1 MNHRLV
7 IISIVLLTGFF
18 LFPVATASIF
28 VSPAEI
34 WVSMNDGFID
44 GNTSKIITVKNTY
57 AYNVSVRAWMLH
69 PDIVEWMRPNKTLID
84 NISWISLEPSH
95 VVIPANGQAQFY
107 IAIHIP
113 NESKNQTYDQHWE
126 TRAALKIDAV
136 SDNHSNMIK
145 EGYLV
150 RVYVDT
156 PKSPTEPSDPT
167 SSFYPLLLFNIFIA
181 IIGIAV
187 ITLIL
192 YLHRKRKMEE

>member
-7 IISIVLLTGFF
+7 VISIVLLTGFF
-18 LFPVATASIF
+18 LSPIATAAIF

-34 WVSMNDGFID
+34 WVSMDDGFID

-57 AYNVSVRAWMLH
+57 AYNVSVKAWMLH

-84 NISWISLEPSH
+84 NISWISLEPSR
-95 VVIPANGQAQFY
+95 VIIPANGQAQFY

-136 SDNHSNMIK
+136 SANHSTMVK

-156 PKSPTEPSDPT
+156 PKPPTEPSGTLFPIFYVT
-167 SSFYPLLLFNIFIA
+167 SIA
-181 IIGIAV
+181 AIAV
-187 ITLIL
+187 VLLTIIL
-192 YLHRKRKMEE
+192 YFYREKRRKNKNI